1 MVDELLENSYSDHNC
16 LDLERN
22 IKDDMENINSTLS
35 EKEMVIDVKENIEGE
50 IISQGDGLCEVY
62 IGNLEQEIKYEKINN
77 VVSENEMDINVKKN
91 IDSEIISQGD
101 HLCKVYMG
109 NFEQDI
115 KYEKMN
121 NVVPENELDI
131 NVKENIDS
139 ESVSEG
145 GLCEVHI
152 GNLSIYKNGVQL
164 KNYYRKFEVI
174 PLKIRQNLNHSK
186 SVKVA

>member
-1 MVDELLENSYSDHNC
+1 
-16 LDLERN
+16 
-22 IKDDMENINSTLS
+22 MENINSKL
-35 EKEMVIDVKENIEGE
+35 
-50 IISQGDGLCEVY
+50 
-62 IGNLEQEIKYEKINN
+62 
-77 VVSENEMDINVKKN
+77 SENEMDINVIEN
-91 IDSEIISQGD
+91 IDKEIISQGD

-115 KYEKMN
+115 KYEKIN
-121 NVVPENELDI
+121 NVVPKNELDI
-131 NVKENIDS
+131 NLKENIDS

-174 PLKIRQNLNHSK
+174 PLKLRQNLIHPK
-186 SVKVA
+186 SVKVV